1 VVPRRTS
8 LQWWALKD
16 HYSSLFGVELESSD
30 IKEIRALRQVLT
42 HRRGELRTEELR
54 KEYSEHTDGLP
65 DLVVPLTEAKVLGIL
80 DTLGAEA
87 RRIDAL
93 VSPRP
98 GAARSS
104 LNL

>member
-1 VVPRRTS
+1 MR
-8 LQWWALKD
+8 
-16 HYSSLFGVELESSD
+16 
-30 IKEIRALRQVLT
+30 
-42 HRRGELRTEELR
+42 LRTEELR

-93 VSPRP
+93 VYPP
-98 GAARSS
+98 TWGGPKLAELVAMRSAMDAS
-104 LNL
+104 EPSAGWDQVTYCRT